1 MKIWHLISNRWNSAI
16 SEYALSSV
24 LACRELGLET
34 LITPLL
40 ASPIES
46 RFIEKG
52 FEVHSVDDF
61 GPSRY
66 LKLKA
71 LGARF
76 LPDII
81 LTYGGPETTAAMF
94 MKGDRKLIR
103 FHGQRA
109 SEQGPWAVFTRK
121 FGQLH
126 VDRIITPSSFVA
138 DGLRKTAQC
147 TIDIVPLGCDEKKYG
162 YKDIDRGERPEL
174 VIFGRLDPVK
184 GHREFLPIFRRLTE
198 IAKREKRV
206 CPLLRIVGL
215 PANLSSRHL
224 LESAATLGVASQDI
238 EIQCERIT
246 DVAALMSRAS
256 LGVIPSLGSEVICRV
271 AEEFLLCGTPVVT
284 TNVGS
289 LPEIFVEPG
298 FGHCYGSHDNLAGAA
313 RIYEELVKSHRES
326 SAERGVRA
334 QLAASHYSI
343 KKMSQAL
350 SQTIYSLRD

>member
-16 SEYALSSV
+16 SEYALSSA
-24 LACRELGLET
+24 LACRELGFET
-34 LITPLL
+34 FVTPLG

-46 RFIEKG
+46 RFIEKS
-52 FEVHSVDDF
+52 FELQSIDHF

-66 LKLKA
+66 AKLAA
-71 LGARF
+71 LGAHF
-76 LPDII
+76 SPDII

-94 MKGDRKLIR
+94 MKGHRKLIR

-109 SEQGPWAVFTRK
+109 SEQGPWAVFARK

-147 TIDIVPLGCDEKKYG
+147 PIDIVPLGCDEKKYCF
-162 YKDIDRGERPEL
+162 KDVDRGERPEL

-184 GHREFLPIFRRLTE
+184 GHREFLTIFGRLTE
-198 IAKREKRV
+198 IAKQEKRLA
-206 CPLLRIVGL
+206 PLLRIVGL

-224 LESAATLGVASQDI
+224 LEGAATLGVSSEDI

-256 LGVIPSLGSEVICRV
+256 LGVIPSIGSEVICRV

-298 FGHCYGSHDNLAGAA
+298 FGHCYGDHDNLEGAA
-313 RIYEELVKSHRES
+313 RIFQELVNSHGES
-326 SAERGVRA
+326 SADRLARA

-343 KKMSQAL
+343 KTMSETL
-350 SQTIYSLRD
+350 SKTISSLWD